1 MNKTE
6 NKFSIV
12 VLTVILSIVIFIVG
26 VLSGILILLNSDN
39 YFESRFIKY
48 DVVKNTGI
56 ELDDLMIVNNDVR
69 EFLLGRRDDLVVYT
83 EIDEEIGL
91 VFKEDEQSHMNDV
104 KNLLLTFLPIYYI
117 CIALLMVSGY
127 FGVRKSSKTVLK
139 SLKYSSV
146 GALIIP
152 VIFVSFFD
160 EMFVVFHEIFFPQ
173 GNWMFSLRTSLMV
186 NIYTEDFFLNF
197 CINLAVILLAL
208 CIAVFTLSKIK
219 LKKVN
224 EVK

>member
-1 MNKTE
+1 M
-6 NKFSIV
+6 
-12 VLTVILSIVIFIVG
+12 G
-26 VLSGILILLNSDN
+26 
-39 YFESRFIKY
+39 
-48 DVVKNTGI
+48 
-56 ELDDLMIVNNDVR
+56 
-69 EFLLGRRDDLVVYT
+69 
-83 EIDEEIGL
+83 
-91 VFKEDEQSHMNDV
+91 
-104 KNLLLTFLPIYYI
+104 
-117 CIALLMVSGY
+117 SGY
-127 FGVRKSSKTVLK
+127 FGVRKSNKTILK

-152 VIFVSFFD
+152 IVFVSFFD

-186 NIYTEDFFLNF
+186 NIYMEAFFLNF

-208 CIAVFTLSKIK
+208 CIMVFTLSKIK

>member
-6 NKFSIV
+6 NKFSVV

-39 YFESRFIKY
+39 YFENQFIKY
-48 DVVKNTGI
+48 DVVENTYI

-117 CIALLMVSGY
+117 CIALLIVSGY
-127 FGVRKSSKTVLK
+127 FGVHKSNKTILK

-152 VIFVSFFD
+152 IIFVSFFD

-186 NIYTEDFFLNF
+186 NIYTEAFFLNF

-208 CIAVFTLSKIK
+208 CIVVFILSKIK